1 VADAATQPAD
11 SSHERSDGTTPNG
24 MSDTRRVEAFSDGVF
39 AIVIT
44 LLVLDL
50 RAPEAAHGT
59 LLAGLGRQWPAYVAY
74 IASFSYVGVIWLNH
88 EAFSRIRRVNRGL
101 QFANLFLL
109 FTTALIP
116 FPTAVVSQTLIEGV
130 GSDDARTAVVFYG
143 IMAAAMCASW
153 LILYAQVD
161 RHHRDLAHEGGQR
174 GFFAADRIRAIV
186 GICGYL
192 VAAVL
197 GWLVMPVIALAVF
210 VILPI
215 FYGLTSQPARGR
227 QTHHDQAVREG
238 PAHRDHH
245 YRHQRFRDR
254 ETTDESARAAGD
266 RRHRQPAPA
275 RRPTNRPR
283 PDHRGPMPCTPSP
296 HPSPPRPAPASQACA
311 WVSSA
316 AMPCSPRCRCF
327 GSNPTASPTKISAH

>member
-1 VADAATQPAD
+1 VAETATPPAGPSD
-11 SSHERSDGTTPNG
+11 ERSGGATSEG
-24 MSDTRRVEAFSDGVF
+24 LSDTERVEAFSDGVF

-50 RAPEAAHGT
+50 RAPEPAHGT

-74 IASFSYVGVIWLNH
+74 IASFSYVGVIWLNHH

-116 FPTAVVSQTLIEGV
+116 FPTAVVSQTLIEGI
-130 GSDDARTAVVFYG
+130 GSDDARTAVAFYA

-161 RHHRDLAHEGGQR
+161 RHHSDLAHEGVQR
-174 GFFAADRIRAIV
+174 GFFAADRLRAII

-197 GWLVMPVIALAVF
+197 GWLIMPVIALAVF
-210 VILPI
+210 AILPI
-215 FYGLTSQPARGR
+215 FYALTSEGFKTVRRRGLFGR
-227 QTHHDQAVREG
+227 KPNKSRKHREPG
-238 PAHRDHH
+238 R
-245 YRHQRFRDR
+245 
-254 ETTDESARAAGD
+254 
-266 RRHRQPAPA
+266 
-275 RRPTNRPR
+275 
-283 PDHRGPMPCTPSP
+283 
-296 HPSPPRPAPASQACA
+296 
-311 WVSSA
+311 
-316 AMPCSPRCRCF
+316 
-327 GSNPTASPTKISAH
+327 